1 MAKPFETEI
10 GNLTND
16 LKNYLNL
23 RLSII
28 GLILS
33 KHIANLASFLLTAA
47 IITALAGL
55 VILMLSFAFVFWYG
69 ASFGTYYQGFL
80 ILALVY
86 TLLGWM
92 IYWGRKR
99 FFIDPIVKKV
109 NEKIAGSDFTLGTQ
123 TSLQPNMTIEEQ
135 ILSLSREADQCEDD
149 MKEDFDAFTD
159 QLHPINLAKRLMGN
173 MLTNPTM
180 LVTLLNVAIKMLRKS
195 KNSEEEKE

>member
-180 LVTLLNVAIKMLRKS
+180 LVTLLNVAIKLLRKS

>member
-1 MAKPFETEI
+1 M
-10 GNLTND
+10 
-16 LKNYLNL
+16 
-23 RLSII
+23 
-28 GLILS
+28 
-33 KHIANLASFLLTAA
+33 
-47 IITALAGL
+47 
-55 VILMLSFAFVFWYG
+55 
-69 ASFGTYYQGFL
+69 
-80 ILALVY
+80 Y

-180 LVTLLNVAIKMLRKS
+180 LVTLLNVAIKLLRKS

>member
-55 VILMLSFAFVFWYG
+55 VILMLSFAFVY
-69 ASFGTYYQGFL
+69 
-80 ILALVY
+80 LVGMDD
-86 TLLGWM
+86 LLG
-92 IYWGRKR
+92 
-99 FFIDPIVKKV
+99 
-109 NEKIAGSDFTLGTQ
+109 
-123 TSLQPNMTIEEQ
+123 
-135 ILSLSREADQCEDD
+135 
-149 MKEDFDAFTD
+149 
-159 QLHPINLAKRLMGN
+159 
-173 MLTNPTM
+173 
-180 LVTLLNVAIKMLRKS
+180 
-195 KNSEEEKE
+195 